1 MLHNT
6 YCKYLP
12 HKGRSR
18 TPEFWTLFQGSL
30 FILSSFPPFIHN
42 LCMYICIFFHIN
54 FGLFAFGIGRSA
66 ILDTSGSSRCMLQ
79 RSCEILFR
87 YQTVFDLGS
96 GERTLPSNQFILQT
110 LYRPGAL
117 QFGGYILKF
126 RKTKTSK
133 ENAWI

>member
-1 MLHNT
+1 
-6 YCKYLP
+6 
-12 HKGRSR
+12 
-18 TPEFWTLFQGSL
+18 
-30 FILSSFPPFIHN
+30 
-42 LCMYICIFFHIN
+42 
-54 FGLFAFGIGRSA
+54 
-66 ILDTSGSSRCMLQ
+66 MLQ